1 MNNHTHTQR
10 TISVTVYTNSVA
22 SCSSMGNKQHKP
34 MVVKSNVV
42 DFYSAT
48 ICFMLQP
55 RYVHDGFNDTNPPV
69 PVTRKMGSLVQD
81 EVQAR
86 FPAV

>member
-1 MNNHTHTQR
+1 
-10 TISVTVYTNSVA
+10 
-22 SCSSMGNKQHKP
+22 

-69 PVTRKMGSLVQD
+69 PVTRTMGSLVQD